1 VNPNRRT
8 NETEQRAYDD
18 ERRIRR
24 PLRPRAVAPASVIIL
39 LFVCRKPVTPLD
51 STHEH
56 WTALVSF
63 ELRARFCDRE
73 WIPLQPAVA
82 L

>member
-8 NETEQRAYDD
+8 NETEQRTYED

-56 WTALVSF
+56 LDRTCQ
-63 ELRARFCDRE
+63 LRAACSF
-73 WIPLQPAVA
+73 L
-82 L
+82 